1 MVSTPSTP
9 NGGTS
14 APRTALRV
22 GFVEGV
28 MPDKWFARWRER
40 SRRPLVGV
48 PLDPADQEVMVR
60 SGELD
65 LALVR
70 LPVDRTGLHV
80 VTLYDEQ
87 PVVVLPRDHF
97 LTLADQVVL
106 GDLADEQFPLG
117 VPAGL
122 SPTASPLP
130 FPPMSTRDAVEV
142 AAAGTGV
149 VLLPQ
154 SVARLHRR
162 KDVEIRP
169 VADLPSTTI
178 GLAWLIERDDDETQA
193 FVGVVRGRS
202 PRSSR

>member
-1 MVSTPSTP
+1 
-9 NGGTS
+9 
-14 APRTALRV
+14 
-22 GFVEGV
+22 

-40 SRRPLVGV
+40 SRRPLIGV
-48 PLDPADQEVMVR
+48 PLDPGDQEELLR

-80 VTLYDEQ
+80 VTLYDER
-87 PVVVLPRDHF
+87 PMVVLPRDHF
-97 LTLADQVVL
+97 LTLADEVVL

-117 VPAGL
+117 VPDGL
-122 SPTASPLP
+122 RQTSAPLP
-130 FPPMSTRDAVEV
+130 FAPMSAREAVEV

-154 SVARLHRR
+154 SVARLHLRR
-162 KDVEIRP
+162 DVEVRP

-178 GLAWLIERDDDETQA
+178 GLAWLIERDDDDTQA

-202 PRSSR
+202 ARSSR